1 MKRTLLILLLFI
13 PSLVYV
19 AAQQAHIN
27 LDWDPQKNKENL
39 IPFSA
44 NVISPEVFDDH
55 TVIFRLKAPDVSF
68 ERGHWRQHKTDS

>member
-1 MKRTLLILLLFI
+1 MKKLLSLFLLLF
-13 PSLVYV
+13 STLVYV

-44 NVISPEVFDDH
+44 NVNSPEVFDDH
-55 TVIFRLKAPDVSF
+55 TVIFRLKAPNVS
-68 ERGHWRQHKTDS
+68 KTIGMNK